1 MLHKENVCP
10 ARARSQMEE
19 KIGKYAILQFNLVSN
34 NIEAFQVF
42 YGSTQKRTP
51 NKPERL
57 EDGKGR
63 LHGEA
68 LN

>member
-1 MLHKENVCP
+1 
-10 ARARSQMEE
+10 MEE